1 MSRAALGREAGVSEI
16 WVDPGIGFGK
26 TLDHNLALLRAVGE
40 LGGPDLPV
48 LIGTSRK
55 VFLGK
60 LTATGE
66 EIPASED
73 RVEASVATA
82 VWSVLQGAAMV
93 RVHDVKETVEALR
106 LIGEPVMA
114 EVA

>member
-1 MSRAALGREAGVSEI
+1 MRRDTLHGESGDDRLVGGVGRDLLFGGADDDTFSFALASGTAES
-16 WVDPGIGFGK
+16 GI
-26 TLDHNLALLRAVGE
+26 T
-40 LGGPDLPV
+40 
-48 LIGTSRK
+48 
-55 VFLGK
+55 
-60 LTATGE
+60 TATADT
-66 EIPASED
+66 ISDWSAPED